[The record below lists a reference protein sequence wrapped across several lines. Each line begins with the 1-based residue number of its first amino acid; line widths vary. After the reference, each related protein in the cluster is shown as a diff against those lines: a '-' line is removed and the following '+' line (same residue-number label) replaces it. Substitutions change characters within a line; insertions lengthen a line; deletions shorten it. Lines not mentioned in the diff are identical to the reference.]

1 LIIYDLF
8 LKCYALGI
16 RLVSL
21 WSVKA
26 QLWLK
31 GRQNIFALL
40 QDKLP
45 KDNRPLVWMHCAS
58 LGEFEQGRP
67 LLEKIK
73 QTYPDT
79 KILLTFFSPS
89 GYEVRKHYE
98 GADLVAYLP
107 MDGAS
112 NARAFLDTTQP
123 LLAIFVKYESWFHYL
138 KTLQQRKIPT
148 ILVSAIFTR
157 QQNYFGPLGG
167 FLRKMLDCY
176 THIFVQDNQSLHMA
190 KSHGIAAPCSISG
203 DTRFDRVVE
212 IASQPFTNNLIEK
225 FCQTQT
231 VLVAGSTW
239 KDDENII
246 AGFLHKHPEIKA
258 VIAPH
263 ETDESSCKRLLVEF
277 PHAVLL
283 SQAHQSISPQVQVLI
298 IDSMGMLSKLYRW
311 ATIAYI
317 GGGFN
322 KSGIHNVLEAAVY
335 GKVTVFGPN
344 HDRSAEAAALI
355 ENGSGFSIATGEQFN
370 QILDQLLG
378 DKHNL
383 ALRERMASEYVQK
396 NQGATAIILDYI
408 KELGILDKS

>member
-1 LIIYDLF
+1 

-31 GRQNIFALL
+31 GRQNIFELL
-40 QDKLP
+40 QDKVP

-73 QTYPDT
+73 QAYPDT

-89 GYEVRKHYE
+89 GYEIRKHYT

-107 MDGAS
+107 MDGAR
-112 NARAFLDTTQP
+112 NARYFLDTTQP
-123 LLAIFVKYESWFHYL
+123 VLAIFVKYESWFHYL
-138 KTLQQRKIPT
+138 KTLQQRGIPT

-157 QQNYFGPLGG
+157 QQNYFGPMGG
-167 FLRKMLDCY
+167 FLRRMLNCY
-176 THIFVQDNQSLHMA
+176 THIFVQDNQSLQLA
-190 KSHGIAAPCSISG
+190 NSHGVKAPCTISG
-203 DTRFDRVVE
+203 DTRFDRVIE
-212 IASQPFTNNLIEK
+212 IASQPFSNILIQE
-225 FCQTQT
+225 FCQNQT
-231 VLVAGSTW
+231 VLIAGSTW
-239 KDDENII
+239 KEDESII

-263 ETDESSCKRLLVEF
+263 ETDESSCRRLLAEF

-283 SQAHQSISPQVQVLI
+283 SQAQQSINPQVQVLI
-298 IDSMGMLSKLYRW
+298 IDSMGMLSMLYRC

-322 KSGIHNVLEAAVY
+322 KSGIHNILEAAVY

-344 HDRSAEAAALI
+344 HNRSAEAAALI
-355 ENGSGFSIATGEQFN
+355 EKGAGFSIASDESFKQTME
-370 QILDQLLG
+370 QLLANQN
-378 DKHNL
+378 NL
-383 ALRERMASEYVQK
+383 AVRERLASAYVLG
-396 NQGATAIILDYI
+396 NQGATAVILHYI
-408 KELGILDKS
+408 NNLGLLSKA